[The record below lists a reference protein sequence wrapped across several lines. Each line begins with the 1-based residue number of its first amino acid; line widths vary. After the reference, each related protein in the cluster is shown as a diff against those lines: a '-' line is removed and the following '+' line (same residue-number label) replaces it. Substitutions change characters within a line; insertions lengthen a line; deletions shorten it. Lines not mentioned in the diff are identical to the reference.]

1 MPLNPFESLSALKP
15 PRETAPLSK
24 GDIRREAGLGD
35 SPPFEFPPE
44 DDERLKN
51 YLREAISAKKSGD
64 LKSAIA
70 SLKAYKQDFL
80 ETKARLARGELSPE
94 LSVIMEHEKQKLR
107 EFFGRDIAVPPLPE
121 GITLEQVQAW
131 EKQHLKLHYLPPIDM
146 AKETELEHWI
156 KPDYQYINES
166 DLPKDAM
173 LLPGSWLLVDERP
186 KPKYESGNQQY
197 DNDTDFLGPVL
208 EELRQKGLIQS
219 FKHPGSRFYISPQE
233 LENPAVIEA
242 IARAYNLKPEQ
253 ITLPRMIEFNVLGNI
268 HHPEWG
274 ESNCSEWFSDQHK
287 AGLKRLDGGNSVN
300 GGLAYVGSR
309 GPGVRSGNI
318 GFRALGRF
326 S

>member
-1 MPLNPFESLSALKP
+1 MMKNPFELSALKP

-80 ETKARLARGELSPE
+80 ETKARILKAEASPE
-94 LSVIMEHEKQKLR
+94 LSAIIEHEQQKLR

-121 GITLEQVQAW
+121 GITVEQIKAW
-131 EKQHLKLHYLPPIDM
+131 EAQHLKLHYLPLIDM
-146 AKETELEHWI
+146 SKEDIEGWI
-156 KPDYQYINES
+156 KPDFKYLTES

-268 HHPEWG
+268 HHPDWG
-274 ESNCSEWFSDQHK
+274 KTDCSEWFSDQYK
-287 AGLKRLDGGNSVN
+287 AGLGRLDGGFSDS
-300 GGLAYVGSR
+300 GGLACVCSGD
-309 GPGVRSGNI
+309 PDDRSDDV
-318 GFRALGRF
+318 GFRVLGRF

>member
-80 ETKARLARGELSPE
+80 ETKARILKAEASPE
-94 LSVIMEHEKQKLR
+94 LSAIIEHEQQKLHD
-107 EFFGRDIAVPPLPE
+107 FFGRDIAVPPLPE
-121 GITLEQVQAW
+121 GITVEQIKAW
-131 EKQHLKLHYLPPIDM
+131 EAQHLKLHYLPLIDM
-146 AKETELEHWI
+146 SKEDIEGWI
-156 KPDYQYINES
+156 KPDFQHLTES

-186 KPKYESGNQQY
+186 KPAFESGNQQY

-208 EELRQKGLIQS
+208 QELRDKDLIQA
-219 FKHPGSRFYISPQE
+219 FKHPGSRFNISPQE

-253 ITLPRMIEFNVLGNI
+253 ITLPRMIEFNILGNI

-287 AGLKRLDGGNSVN
+287 AGLGRLRGGRSGL
-300 GGLAYVGSR
+300 GGLACVLSDDPDYRLDV
-309 GPGVRSGNI
+309 I